1 MPHDKI
7 LVPTAV
13 IRTAVMGIGHQTHV
27 LILVHV
33 AVTDVCFVIFIV
45 GKIGAGFAVAR
56 FLFLIRFHFSSY
68 RAAYK
73 QTFTDA
79 VPFSG
84 RFISVS
90 LLFLKIVVLSITLS
104 LLKDQRMPS
113 SSNLFRRLSHSCS
126 CFFLCRIR

>member
-7 LVPTAV
+7 LVPAAV
-13 IRTAVMGIGHQTHV
+13 IRTAVVGIRHQAHV
-27 LILVHV
+27 LIFIHV
-33 AVTDVCFVIFIV
+33 AVTDVCFVIFIG

-56 FLFLIRFHFSSY
+56 FLFLIRFHFFSY
-68 RAAYK
+68 RGAYK

-84 RFISVS
+84 RFASVS
-90 LLFLKIVVLSITLS
+90 LLFLKIVVLSIALS
-104 LLKDQRMPS
+104 LFKAQRLP
-113 SSNLFRRLSHSCS
+113 SSNLFRILSHPCS